1 MQKQAPTVGRILVM
15 VGFALSCFGLL
26 LFLWLAFGG
35 PIPFQ
40 PKGYQFR
47 IEFPNATQL
56 AQEADVRISGVP
68 VGKVK
73 SITPKNGETEA
84 TIQLDPKF
92 APIPKDA
99 KAILRQKTLL
109 GETYVELTP
118 GHPDSPKVPEGGM
131 LAVTQVAPS
140 VQLDEIFRT
149 FDPRTRA
156 AFQVWMQDQA
166 RAIVGRGSDISNALG
181 NLPGFETDTN
191 TLLQILNTQQGAV
204 QRLVADTGVVFD
216 ALTERDGQLASLIT
230 NANRVFQTTAQRN
243 NDLQQI
249 FTVLPT
255 FERQSQITLER
266 LNQFAHFT
274 NPLINELRPAAQE
287 ISPTL
292 IELEQISPDLVHLFR
307 NLGPLVTASKAGLP
321 ATDQFLNDLRPLL
334 GQLSPF
340 LRQINPILYGLG
352 QYQKEVNA
360 FFSNTVAATEATD
373 KPPKAAGPVHY
384 LRTTNPINPESLA
397 AVPEPH
403 RLQPAQPVHAAGGVR
418 GGHGRDAGVREP
430 RLRQRRPA
438 ADQPGHAADHGVAAA
453 VPAQRDQHVRL
464 RRQRERR
471 PRPALHIADQVPAHG
486 RHVLPALAVPAAAR
500 QPADELV
507 ARTGAKPGRPPVA

>member
-1 MQKQAPTVGRILVM
+1 MQKQAPTVGRLLVM

-40 PKGYQFR
+40 PKGYQFK

-56 AQEADVRISGVP
+56 AQEADVRISGVS

-84 TIQLDPKF
+84 TIQLEPKF
-92 APIPKDA
+92 APVPKDA

-118 GHPDSPKVPEGGM
+118 GHPGSPKVPEGGT

-166 RAIVGRGSDISNALG
+166 VAITGRGTDISNALG

-204 QRLVADTGVVFD
+204 QRLAADTGVVFD

-230 NANRVFQTTAQRN
+230 NSNKVFQTTAQRN
-243 NDLQQI
+243 NELQQL
-249 FTVLPT
+249 FVVLPT

-321 ATDQFLNDLRPLL
+321 ATDQFLNDLRPVL

-340 LRQINPILYGLG
+340 LRQINPIIYGLG

-360 FFSNTVAATEATD
+360 FFSNTVASTEATD
-373 KPPKAAGPVHY
+373 KPPKASAPVHY
-384 LRTTNPINPESLA
+384 LRTTNPINPEALA
-397 AVPEPH
+397 QYPNRIGSNRPNPYTLPGAFASGTAAMPVYENRGCGNGVPQLTNQVTPLITALLPPFLRTEINTF
-403 RLQPAQPVHAAGGVR
+403 VYGGS
-418 GGHGRDAGVREP
+418 ES
-430 RLRQRRPA
+430 
-438 ADQPGHAADHGVAAA
+438 A
-453 VPAQRDQHVRL
+453 VPAPPCTLQIKFPATGDTSFPPSQYPQL
-464 RRQRERR
+464 R
-471 PRPALHIADQVPAHG
+471 AN
-486 RHVLPALAVPAAAR
+486 
-500 QPADELV
+500 
-507 ARTGAKPGRPPVA
+507 PPTS